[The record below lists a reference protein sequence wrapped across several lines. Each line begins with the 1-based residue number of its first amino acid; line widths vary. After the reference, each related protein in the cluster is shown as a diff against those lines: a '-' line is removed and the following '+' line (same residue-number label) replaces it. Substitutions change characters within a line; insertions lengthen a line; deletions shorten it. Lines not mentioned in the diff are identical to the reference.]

1 MNNKIP
7 FNRFSQMLAENAGIS
22 AAGAE
27 AFVKEFFALVEEQ
40 LLESESVDI
49 KGFGRFER
57 SQNVDSPILY
67 TPSEDLAAMVNAP
80 FGLFEPEELN
90 PEVTDEM
97 LSEAGETMVE
107 SEVRVEESIEE
118 PESVEE
124 LVEPG
129 EDLAEEPIEEPVEE
143 PIEELENESENEPQ
157 PEKEP
162 ELEPES
168 ESEPEPAPVFKPVA
182 STPPP
187 YNPEPLSV
195 DEPKQEATAEESS
208 RGLGFGVG
216 LLLGLL
222 FGIAIGGLAVFMY
235 MSTAMS
241 TGEGVDTLSSEEGDS
256 AAIEYLEQQLEE
268 LESLQLPEGVG
279 TNK

>member
-57 SQNVDSPILY
+57 SQSVDSPILY

-107 SEVRVEESIEE
+107 SENRVEET
-118 PESVEE
+118 V
-124 LVEPG
+124 
-129 EDLAEEPIEEPVEE
+129 EEPIEEPVEE
-143 PIEELENESENEPQ
+143 SIEELENEPENEPQ
-157 PEKEP
+157 PEQEP
-162 ELEPES
+162 ESEPES

-195 DEPKQEATAEESS
+195 DEPKQEATADESS

-235 MSTAMS
+235 MSTVMS
-241 TGEGVDTLSSEEGDS
+241 TGEGVDTMSSEEGDS